1 MVGPQGLGQA
11 LGVARRCQ
19 CEVKLRPQRERWECS
34 LLGGL
39 IMELQHS
46 GRQRMEIEHPAD
58 PAMIYGNR
66 VARLDN
72 PREFTRSERVGERE
86 ADDLLLHIRRDA
98 RFDRD
103 LATCMG
109 EGAAV
114 EEPHKARALKTL
126 QIAPELMIGN
136 ACGLTLLGKRALAL
150 EDRA

>member
-1 MVGPQGLGQA
+1 
-11 LGVARRCQ
+11 
-19 CEVKLRPQRERWECS
+19 
-34 LLGGL
+34 
-39 IMELQHS
+39 MELQHS
-46 GRQRMEIEHPAD
+46 GRQLMEIEHPAD
-58 PAMIYGNR
+58 PAMIYGNL

-72 PREFTRSERVGERE
+72 PREFTRSERVGESE

-136 ACGLTLLGKRALAL
+136 AGGLTLLGKRALAL